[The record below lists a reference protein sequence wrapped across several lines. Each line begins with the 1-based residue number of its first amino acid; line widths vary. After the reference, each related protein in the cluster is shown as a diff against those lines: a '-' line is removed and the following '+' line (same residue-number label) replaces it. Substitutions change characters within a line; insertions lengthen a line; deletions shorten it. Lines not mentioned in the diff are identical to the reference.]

1 MENNVNVNRPASVP
15 QQHQAPQMNMGQ
27 GYSRP
32 SRAPWIILAVV
43 VIVVLA
49 VLGFLFRDKLSLG
62 SKKDSNVSQYDA
74 VFLTNGQVYFGKL
87 SDKGDKY
94 ITLKDIY
101 YLQVNQALQSG
112 TQTQSNQQP
121 ELSLVKLGNE
131 LHGPVDEMQINRD
144 QVLFFEMLKND
155 GKVAQAIAEY
165 QKNPQGTTTT
175 PSNGTSTNNGT
186 GTSTGT
192 GTTPDTKK

>member
-1 MENNVNVNRPASVP
+1 MESNVNVNRPASTP
-15 QQHQAPQMNMGQ
+15 QQHQAPQMNMNQ

-32 SRAPWIILAVV
+32 SRAPWVILVVV

-49 VLGFLFRDKLSLG
+49 VLGFLFRDKLNLG
-62 SKKDSNVSQYDA
+62 AKKDANVSQYDA

-112 TQTQSNQQP
+112 TQTQTNQQP

-144 QVLFFEMLKND
+144 QVLFYEMLKND

-165 QKNPQGTTTT
+165 QKNPTGSTAAPATTT
-175 PSNGTSTNNGT
+175 PAAT
-186 GTSTGT
+186 
-192 GTTPDTKK
+192 TTPDTKK